1 MPSRALLN
9 PEQIRQALDQLPG
22 WSLADGKLHRE
33 YAFADFTHAFGFM
46 AAAATRIEA
55 LNHHPEWSNVYGK
68 VLVDLHTHDAGG
80 VTGFDVGLAGKLEGI
95 AAKLLA

>member
-1 MPSRALLN
+1 MPSREKLSEA
-9 PEQIRQALDQLPG
+9 EIQAKLPAN

-55 LNHHPEWSNVYGK
+55 LNHHPDWSNVYNK
-68 VLVDLHTHDAGG
+68 VVIDLSTHDAGG
-80 VTGFDVGLAGKLEGI
+80 VTGFDIELAGTLESI
-95 AAKLLA
+95 ASKLL